1 MHIITGD
8 GGFDFSENFNNQ
20 ENHIINLIFGQIMFA
35 LVIGYLAISLGCLIL
50 LVSLL
55 LTELSRPRDALWSAI
70 IMLLGLVLVNSY
82 ESLNGTPMLAVLFS
96 SLIISRLLV
105 EISQYRWQQLGE
117 EEKASL
123 KTLNRWKDSIKQVF
137 LASTKLG
144 SIFLE
149 VFKLFKPKSKPSEI
163 GKKWVR
169 PEIDDEKKSSE
180 GNIRSSDEVSIEEN
194 TLVSDQI
201 PALKSGN
208 KSSDI
213 S

>member
-1 MHIITGD
+1 
-8 GGFDFSENFNNQ
+8 
-20 ENHIINLIFGQIMFA
+20 MFA

-70 IMLLGLVLVNSY
+70 MMLLGLVLVNSY
-82 ESLNGTPMLAVLFS
+82 ESLNGAPMLAVLFS

>member
-1 MHIITGD
+1 
-8 GGFDFSENFNNQ
+8 
-20 ENHIINLIFGQIMFA
+20 MFA
-35 LVIGYLAISLGCLIL
+35 LVIGYLAISLGSLIL

-55 LTELSRPRDALWSAI
+55 LTELSRPRDALWSAL
-70 IMLLGLVLVNSY
+70 IMLLGLVLINSY
-82 ESLNGTPMLAVLFS
+82 ESLNGSPMLAVLFS
-96 SLIISRLLV
+96 SLIILRLLA

-123 KTLNRWKDSIKQVF
+123 KTLNRWKNSIKQVF

-169 PEIDDEKKSSE
+169 PEIDEKKQSSE
-180 GNIRSSDEVSIEEN
+180 GNIVSSDEVVSIEEN

-201 PALKSGN
+201 PALKSGK